1 MSMSA
6 LVDLGGLLRQVFT
19 ADDTAALPSPF
30 ADLLARL
37 ELSSSQ
43 APGSGVADPEFKR
56 QLTALVPAMRS
67 YGRSLTRCTD
77 MADDLAQETILKAW
91 MARERFV
98 AGTNLKAW
106 CFTILRNVYLS
117 QLRRKRFTGEWDERV
132 AERKLVAA
140 ADQDQ
145 RIHIEDAERALARI
159 PRSQREA
166 LILVGAQD
174 LTYEEAAEVS
184 KVPVGTVKSR
194 VARGRQALTRELYGA
209 DEALLA

>member
-1 MSMSA
+1 
-6 LVDLGGLLRQVFT
+6 
-19 ADDTAALPSPF
+19 
-30 ADLLARL
+30 
-37 ELSSSQ
+37 
-43 APGSGVADPEFKR
+43 
-56 QLTALVPAMRS
+56 MRS

-91 MARERFV
+91 MARERFI